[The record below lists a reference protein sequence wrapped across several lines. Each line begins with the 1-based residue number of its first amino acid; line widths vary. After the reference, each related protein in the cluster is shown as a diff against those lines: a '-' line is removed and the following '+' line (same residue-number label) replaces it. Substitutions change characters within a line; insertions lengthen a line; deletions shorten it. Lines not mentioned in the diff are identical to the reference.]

1 MDSDKITNGSALIVP
16 GAGMYEFGIL
26 TSIMHMAWMR
36 YVCGRLESR
45 YQYSASLVYNNYP
58 WPTPTEKQKAAV
70 GEAAQGVLDARA
82 KYPDSSLA
90 ALYDPDTMPPELVK
104 AHQRLDKAVETA
116 YGKTFTNDAD
126 RVAHLFY
133 LYQTLTE
140 GLIAKKTR
148 RRNI

>member
-1 MDSDKITNGSALIVP
+1 EAAK
-16 GAGMYEFGIL
+16 
-26 TSIMHMAWMR
+26 H
-36 YVCGRLESR
+36 
-45 YQYSASLVYNNYP
+45 
-58 WPTPTEKQKAAV
+58 KAAI
-70 GEAAQGVLDARA
+70 ETAAQAVLDARA

-90 ALYDPDTMPPELVK
+90 DLYDPLTMPPELVK
-104 AHQRLDKAVETA
+104 AHQTLDKAVEKA

>member
-1 MDSDKITNGSALIVP
+1 
-16 GAGMYEFGIL
+16 
-26 TSIMHMAWMR
+26 
-36 YVCGRLESR
+36 
-45 YQYSASLVYNNYP
+45 LVYNNYP
-58 WPTPTEKQKAAV
+58 WPASAEKQKAAV
-70 GEAAQGVLDARA
+70 EEAARGVLDARA

-104 AHQRLDKAVETA
+104 AHHKLDKTVAKA

-140 GLIAKKTR
+140 GLIAKKAR

>member
-1 MDSDKITNGSALIVP
+1 MKSD
-16 GAGMYEFGIL
+16 
-26 TSIMHMAWMR
+26 
-36 YVCGRLESR
+36 
-45 YQYSASLVYNNYP
+45 YQYSASLVYNNFP
-58 WPTPTEKQKAAV
+58 WPTPTEKQKAI
-70 GEAAQGVLDARA
+70 GEAAQGVLDARI

-90 ALYDPDTMPPELVK
+90 ALYDPDTTPPELVK
-104 AHQRLDKAVETA
+104 AHHKLDKAVGKA

-140 GLIAKKTR
+140 GLIAKKSR